1 MNIARSKIR
10 PHFEAEYEVEK
21 EYIKH
26 YLALESI
33 AEEARILDNNYLQ
46 KRLSEHEE
54 VVKNED
60 NIETFAK
67 FGLWKFNFLAVEE
80 AADYI
85 PLADTFRTNFFKL
98 KRYNGTKG

>member
-1 MNIARSKIR
+1 MNIARSKIK
-10 PHFEAEYEVEK
+10 PHFEAEYEIEK

-46 KRLSEHEE
+46 KRLNEHEE

-60 NIETFAK
+60 NIETFSK
-67 FGLWKFNFLAVEE
+67 FGLWKFDFLSVEE
-80 AADYI
+80 AADYTV
-85 PLADTFRTNFFKL
+85 LADNFRTNFFKVPPYL
-98 KRYNGTKG
+98 FS